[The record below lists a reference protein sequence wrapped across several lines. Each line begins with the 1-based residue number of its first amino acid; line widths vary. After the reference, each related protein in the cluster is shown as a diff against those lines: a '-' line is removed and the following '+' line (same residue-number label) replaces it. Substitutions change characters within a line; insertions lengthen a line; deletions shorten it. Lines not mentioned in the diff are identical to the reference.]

1 METNLNGVNMNKLV
15 KLAEANA
22 KAIVALAATLLAG
35 VGLDLPVEVQA
46 AIVTVVVWLIPNKS

>member
-1 METNLNGVNMNKLV
+1 MNKLV